1 MSADITGQA
10 PFQTPM
16 AGPSLDILA
25 PPRKLQLNRQLIA
38 GLVLLAAVFLSA
50 IFAPFLTH
58 WDPTAQD
65 LIARLQPPVWDHGGS
80 SAHILGTDGFGRDVL
95 SRVLYGARY
104 SLFIA
109 SAAVILSGVIGILL
123 GLLAGYVGGWVEAIV
138 MRLVDAQQALPAVL
152 VGLMVVGLFGNSLTN
167 LTLVLAITGW
177 ATYTRI
183 LFGVVRGIRG
193 LEFVNAS
200 IALGA
205 SSISVVLRHVL
216 PNSLSPIIVIS
227 TLQVGRMM
235 LLEAG
240 LSFLGLGVPEGLP
253 AWGTMLADG
262 ERNIF
267 TAAYLTT
274 IPGLAITVT
283 VFAINLL
290 GDGLR
295 RALDPHLQAS

>member
-1 MSADITGQA
+1 MSAIIT
-10 PFQTPM
+10 TPESFG
-16 AGPSLDILA
+16 GPTPALDVLA
-25 PPRKLQLNRQLIA
+25 PPRRLQPNKPLVA
-38 GLVLLAAVFLSA
+38 GAIVLAIVFAGAA
-50 IFAPFLTH
+50 FAPFITH
-58 WDPTAQD
+58 WNPSAQD
-65 LIARLQPPVWDHGGS
+65 LFGRLQPPFWMAGGS
-80 SAHILGTDGFGRDVL
+80 TKHLLGTDAFGRDIL
-95 SRVLYGARY
+95 SRLLYGARY
-104 SLFIA
+104 SLLISF
-109 SAAVILSGVIGILL
+109 AAVLLSGLIGVLL
-123 GLLAGYVGGWVEAIV
+123 GLLAGYVGGWIEAVV

-152 VGLMVVGLFGNSLTN
+152 VALMVVGIFGASVTN
-167 LTLVLAITGW
+167 ITLVLAITGW

-200 IALGA
+200 IGLGA
-205 SSISVVLRHVL
+205 SSLSIVGRHVL

-227 TLQVGRMM
+227 TLQVGRML

-240 LSFLGLGVPEGLP
+240 LSFLGLGVPQSLP

-274 IPGLAITVT
+274 IPGLAITFT
-283 VFAINLL
+283 VFGINLL

-295 RALDPHLQAS
+295 RALDPNLGAR